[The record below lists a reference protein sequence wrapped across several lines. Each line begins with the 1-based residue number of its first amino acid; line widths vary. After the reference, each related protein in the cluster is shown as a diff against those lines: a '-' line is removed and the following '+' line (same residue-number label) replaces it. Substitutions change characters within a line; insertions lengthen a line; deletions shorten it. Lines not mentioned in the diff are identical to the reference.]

1 VDKGI
6 IVPKIPKY
14 KYPKNSF
21 LGNSL
26 FRW

>member
-6 IVPKIPKY
+6 VVPKIPKF
-14 KYPKNSF
+14 PKNSF